1 MADKCCC
8 VSGEKL
14 TLRSDEEKKGLENR
28 INRLIGQ
35 LNGIKGMID
44 GDRYCVDI
52 LMQCA
57 AVGKG
62 FEALEREIFSS
73 HLHGC
78 VARDIREG
86 KDEVLDETMAIV
98 ERLMR

>member
-1 MADKCCC
+1 MADKECCC
-8 VSGEKL
+8 GSGKKTE
-14 TLRSDEEKKGLENR
+14 RSSEEKKALENR

-35 LNGIKGMID
+35 LGGIKGMIED
-44 GDRYCVDI
+44 DRYCVDI
-52 LMQCA
+52 LMQCSA
-57 AVGKG
+57 AEKS
-62 FEALEREIFSS
+62 FESLEREIFSS
-73 HLHGC
+73 HLRGC